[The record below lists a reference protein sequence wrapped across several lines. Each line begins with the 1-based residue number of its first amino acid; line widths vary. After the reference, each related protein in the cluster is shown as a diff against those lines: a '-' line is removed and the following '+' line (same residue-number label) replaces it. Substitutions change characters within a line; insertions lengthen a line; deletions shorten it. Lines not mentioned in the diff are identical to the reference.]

1 MEKENITEQ
10 KDSAILDEVSC
21 EEEIEDEKKEL
32 AALKKEIERLE
43 KELEKTEKKAE
54 ENAAANKD
62 EHDKYLRIMAEYDNY
77 RKRTTKEREGAYSD
91 AYSDVVKAFLPM
103 YDNLVRSVQF
113 SDSEKMAE
121 GVQKIILQFK
131 DINTKLGVSE
141 FGDVG
146 DPFDP
151 NIHEAVMHV
160 KDDTLGENTVV
171 EVFQKG
177 YKIGEKIIRYA
188 VVKVA
193 N

>member
-1 MEKENITEQ
+1 
-10 KDSAILDEVSC
+10 
-21 EEEIEDEKKEL
+21 
-32 AALKKEIERLE
+32 
-43 KELEKTEKKAE
+43 
-54 ENAAANKD
+54 
-62 EHDKYLRIMAEYDNY
+62 
-77 RKRTTKEREGAYSD
+77 
-91 AYSDVVKAFLPM
+91 
-103 YDNLVRSVQF
+103 
-113 SDSEKMAE
+113 MAE